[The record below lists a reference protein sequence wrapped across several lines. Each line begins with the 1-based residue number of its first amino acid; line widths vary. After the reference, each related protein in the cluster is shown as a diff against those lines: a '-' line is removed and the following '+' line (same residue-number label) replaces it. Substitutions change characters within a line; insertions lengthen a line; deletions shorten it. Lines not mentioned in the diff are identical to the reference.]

1 MLNCDHYWDD
11 DDWWSFNDLRS
22 TSMLKPR
29 KTILR
34 LVLGIVAGLA
44 SSYLGVLPLGVGLY
58 LGLAML
64 SGVLLT
70 SQVGT
75 KFKTREVVVSGF
87 AIALVI
93 VLIWPIR
100 GWQSSSAFFSWL
112 IVKVLAISLLVKLN
126 LSVDSEKP
134 FIRL

>member
-1 MLNCDHYWDD
+1 
-11 DDWWSFNDLRS
+11 
-22 TSMLKPR
+22 MLKPR

-34 LVLGIVAGLA
+34 LALGIAAGLA
-44 SSYLGVLPLGVGLY
+44 CSFLGVLPLGVGVY

-93 VLIWPIR
+93 VLIWPLR

-112 IVKVLAISLLVKLN
+112 IMKVLATSLLVKVN
-126 LSVDSEKP
+126 LSVDGEKP
-134 FIRL
+134 FTR